1 VSDRPTERSVFGA
14 LADPT
19 RRQVM
24 SLLAGGGPASA
35 TQLAS
40 GLSVTRQA
48 VAKHLVALQ
57 EAGLVESER
66 HGRERRFRLTPAPLS
81 QAVTWMADIGAQWD
95 ERLESLT
102 RFLRSS

>member
-1 VSDRPTERSVFGA
+1 MTERKARPSVFEA

-24 SLLAGGGPASA
+24 RLLADAGPASA

-48 VAKHLVALQ
+48 VAKHLAALE
-57 EAGLVESER
+57 EAGLVEGR
-66 HGRERRFRLTPAPLS
+66 RLGRERRFRLTPGPLS
-81 QAVTWMADIGAQWD
+81 EAVTWMADVGAQWD

>member
-1 VSDRPTERSVFGA
+1 MSERPTRRSVFEA

-24 SLLAGGGPASA
+24 RRLAEEGPASA

-40 GLSVTRQA
+40 RLSVTRQA
-48 VAKHLVALQ
+48 VAKHLAALE
-57 EAGLVESER
+57 EAGLVAHER
-66 HGRERRFRLTPAPLS
+66 RGRERRFRLTPAPLS
-81 QAVTWMADIGAQWD
+81 EAVTWMADVGGQWD

>member
-1 VSDRPTERSVFGA
+1 MSDREIQRSVFDA

-24 SLLAGGGPASA
+24 RRLADGGPASA

-48 VAKHLVALQ
+48 VAKHLAAL
-57 EAGLVESER
+57 EEVGLVTGER
-66 HGRERRFRLTPAPLS
+66 HGRERRFHLTPAPLS
-81 QAVTWMADIGAQWD
+81 EAVAWMADVGAQWD
-95 ERLESLT
+95 ERLESLN
-102 RFLRSS
+102 RFLRT